1 MSRDLPRSD
10 VRASPCFTRHLNLN
24 PRASRKLDILDLEA
38 KIMKDCDAWQVDEL
52 LVDLRKNMNEPGA
65 ERTEA
70 GDNLMRI
77 LLIYAMGA
85 AKEEHVVMLEH
96 IGSPNSYA
104 WSFRKDRWV
113 PRRLTVHCEHCETWR
128 TCKAGRTLACDGC
141 GGWSE
146 DGLWIGED
154 GPKAPDAHK
163 AQRGLFQVSP
173 RKRARDLEPWND
185 SVSEVSA

>member
-1 MSRDLPRSD
+1 VSRDLTRSD

-24 PRASRKLDILDLEA
+24 PRASRKLDTLDLEA

-52 LVDLRKNMNEPGA
+52 LIDLRKNMDDPGP

-104 WSFRKDRWV
+104 WSFCKDRWV
-113 PRRLTVHCEHCETWR
+113 PRRLTVHCEHCETCG

>member
-1 MSRDLPRSD
+1 
-10 VRASPCFTRHLNLN
+10 
-24 PRASRKLDILDLEA
+24 
-38 KIMKDCDAWQVDEL
+38 
-52 LVDLRKNMNEPGA
+52 
-65 ERTEA
+65 
-70 GDNLMRI
+70 MRI

-104 WSFRKDRWV
+104 WSFCKDRWV
-113 PRRLTVHCEHCETWR
+113 PRQLTVHCEHCETCG